1 MEKIK
6 ENVMCLIIT
15 IVFVAIGVTF
25 YFVYSNNS
33 EDYTYMRLSAENNR
47 VRESVE
53 IYYLTEDEKKN
64 IYNELDNI
72 DKLIVSKGGQIEIFN
87 KIENINKQLMIY
99 EKNNINADI

>member
-25 YFVYSNNS
+25 YFVYSNNN

-47 VRESVE
+47 VRESIE